1 MNDVIIQLVTK
12 IVFYTLGY
20 LGIYLS
26 LREYS
31 FYKNEL
37 VYPLALNSVAFFF
50 CTNLILF
57 DLTRTWLH
65 LFYIFCF
72 LVPMFIY
79 NGLKYLRTGSFKFL
93 VFFLILSYINTP
105 IFTNISY
112 PPIQFLTIFSI
123 LFILEGRQIKL
134 KRLSALFFFYFVVNI
149 PSLIENIIL
158 IMQLKDLFVNSD
170 FNKTLIEDY
179 STTQKNFFSLVNI
192 IQNISGRLFSEN
204 WSYQGKIPQFYFS
217 ELYTSL
223 FKIINIVPLLLI
235 FLSFIKNTY
244 QRQNKKMLYL
254 LMVYLIAIPLTTMQG
269 FPPLYSFFS
278 YLFTHFTEIGVFR
291 NSLKFSVL
299 LMTVLCFIIYFI
311 INKKKGY
318 TVFFLCYVLLLN
330 TYSFAGQFSN
340 YYAFGSM
347 PENYKKLENILATL
361 PINDSDKCFIYP
373 ASDKIWYGFTF
384 NYFGFSP
391 FINSQNNIPCISKT
405 SSLSSSANKIIYD
418 KFKNIDNVSLSDFEN
433 YQVRYLVLH
442 KDINYTIFGQKNNY
456 TKTALTLDTNYRK
469 VIDNDNYSIYETY
482 KESSPL
488 ISSCKQDSLTS
499 THITYTKLSP
509 VKYSITL
516 TGLADDTDICF
527 LKGFSKFWELSV
539 ESYNKPNIT
548 IANDSHRQT
557 IEGFNKWTIEAQKIK
572 EQLPEE
578 YYTKNSE
585 QEISFK
591 INLYFKIQKLVTFSI
606 FITIFLVIAGL
617 SFVKYKKI

>member
-1 MNDVIIQLVTK
+1 MSLMNIQKFFKEGYFLYILLIVIIITPYLIHKGELLVGGDLGFFEDSIRINTERLRYIWSDHLGVGGLSVGKYGNFLYYNIINALSIFLNDVTIQLVTK

-269 FPPLYSFFS
+269 FPPLSSLFS

-318 TVFFLCYVLLLN
+318 TVFFC
-330 TYSFAGQFSN
+330 
-340 YYAFGSM
+340 
-347 PENYKKLENILATL
+347 
-361 PINDSDKCFIYP
+361 
-373 ASDKIWYGFTF
+373 
-384 NYFGFSP
+384 
-391 FINSQNNIPCISKT
+391 
-405 SSLSSSANKIIYD
+405 
-418 KFKNIDNVSLSDFEN
+418 
-433 YQVRYLVLH
+433 
-442 KDINYTIFGQKNNY
+442 
-456 TKTALTLDTNYRK
+456 
-469 VIDNDNYSIYETY
+469 
-482 KESSPL
+482 
-488 ISSCKQDSLTS
+488 
-499 THITYTKLSP
+499 
-509 VKYSITL
+509 
-516 TGLADDTDICF
+516 
-527 LKGFSKFWELSV
+527 
-539 ESYNKPNIT
+539 
-548 IANDSHRQT
+548 
-557 IEGFNKWTIEAQKIK
+557 
-572 EQLPEE
+572 
-578 YYTKNSE
+578 
-585 QEISFK
+585 
-591 INLYFKIQKLVTFSI
+591 VTF
-606 FITIFLVIAGL
+606 
-617 SFVKYKKI
+617 YY

>member
-1 MNDVIIQLVTK
+1 
-12 IVFYTLGY
+12 
-20 LGIYLS
+20 
-26 LREYS
+26 
-31 FYKNEL
+31 
-37 VYPLALNSVAFFF
+37 
-50 CTNLILF
+50 
-57 DLTRTWLH
+57 
-65 LFYIFCF
+65 
-72 LVPMFIY
+72 
-79 NGLKYLRTGSFKFL
+79 
-93 VFFLILSYINTP
+93 
-105 IFTNISY
+105 
-112 PPIQFLTIFSI
+112 
-123 LFILEGRQIKL
+123 
-134 KRLSALFFFYFVVNI
+134 
-149 PSLIENIIL
+149 
-158 IMQLKDLFVNSD
+158 
-170 FNKTLIEDY
+170 
-179 STTQKNFFSLVNI
+179 
-192 IQNISGRLFSEN
+192 
-204 WSYQGKIPQFYFS
+204 
-217 ELYTSL
+217 
-223 FKIINIVPLLLI
+223 
-235 FLSFIKNTY
+235 
-244 QRQNKKMLYL
+244 
-254 LMVYLIAIPLTTMQG
+254 
-269 FPPLYSFFS
+269 
-278 YLFTHFTEIGVFR
+278 
-291 NSLKFSVL
+291 
-299 LMTVLCFIIYFI
+299 
-311 INKKKGY
+311 
-318 TVFFLCYVLLLN
+318 
-330 TYSFAGQFSN
+330 
-340 YYAFGSM
+340 M

-516 TGLADDTDICF
+516 TGLANDTDICF

-572 EQLPEE
+572 DQLPEE
-578 YYTKNSE
+578 YYTKKSE